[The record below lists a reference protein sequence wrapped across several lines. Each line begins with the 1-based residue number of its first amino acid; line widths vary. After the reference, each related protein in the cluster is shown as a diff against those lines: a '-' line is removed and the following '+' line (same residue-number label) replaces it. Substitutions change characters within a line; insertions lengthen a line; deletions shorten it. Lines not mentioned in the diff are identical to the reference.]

1 MKGGQTMRKAFLSV
15 IGSLLGMLGV
25 FADNISIADISIEN
39 GKKCMVEINLNN
51 TENNIVSF
59 QMDLTLPT
67 GVTVVKDKCSL
78 SSRISDSDQEL
89 TIGKQGEN
97 TYRLTST
104 SYSLKPIKGTSG
116 SIITLWLKASETAS
130 SGNATISN
138 IRFGTSNSERI
149 NMNDVEF
156 KVNVIAPSPVIS
168 FADATVKSICVKTWD
183 TNDDGELSEA
193 EAAVVKE
200 LGAVFKGNTSIQ
212 SFNEL
217 RYFTGFTSIGND
229 AFRGCT
235 RLSSFTIPDHI
246 TSIGSNAFRG
256 CNGFTSVTIPDNV
269 ISIGDNAFRECG
281 NLMRINIGS
290 GVKNIGSM
298 AFGACPE
305 MSEVF
310 CYATSV
316 PTTAYDAFNQSYAK
330 AATLYVHA
338 TSIPDYQST
347 NPWDKFGTIRS
358 LPDEVFTLTY
368 MVDGS
373 VFKTYRLEYGAT
385 ITPEAA
391 PTKEGHTFSGWS
403 DIPETMPA
411 HDVTITGSFTINKY
425 KLTYMVDGAEYK
437 SMEVEYG
444 ATITPEAE
452 PVKEGYTFS
461 GWSGIPET
469 MPAHDVTVTGS
480 FTINKYKLT
489 YMVDGVEYKS
499 MEVEYGASITPEA
512 EPVKEGYT
520 FSGWS
525 LIPETMPAHDVTVTG
540 TFTKG
545 NYKLT
550 YLVDDEIYKVISYDF
565 GDKIT
570 PEAAPQKDGHTFS
583 GWSEIPETMPAHD
596 VTVTGSF
603 SVNKYRLTYMVDGA
617 EYKSFEVE
625 YGTKIIPETEPT
637 KEGYTFSGWSWIP
650 NKMPAEDVV
659 VTGYFT
665 VNKYTLTYI
674 VDDAEYK
681 SFEIEFGA
689 KIIPEAE
696 PIKEGYTFSGWSEI
710 PEIMPAH
717 NVTVTGTFTKGN
729 YKLTY
734 MIDDEV
740 YKVISYDFGDKI
752 TPEEEPSKEGYTF
765 SGWSEIPETMPA
777 HDVTVTGSFTVN
789 KYKLTYVV
797 DGTEYKS
804 LEVEYGTTITPE
816 AEPTKEGYTFSSWSE
831 IPETMPAHDV
841 TITGSFTVNKYKLT
855 YVVDGAEYKS
865 LEVEYGTTIT
875 PEAEPT
881 KEGYTFSGWS
891 EIPETMP
898 AHDVTVTGT
907 FVENEKE
914 KTFDVD
920 GIIYAI
926 TSENTVTLISG
937 EGAQGDYEIPQTVT
951 FDGVTYTVTA
961 IGDSAFKD
969 NKDITQLNIPDN
981 IELIGAN
988 AFDGCSRLQTIYIG
1002 IGVREIGSKAF
1013 ANIGTEASGLQVYC
1027 YPDVI
1032 PVTAIDAFENTPISS
1047 ATLNVVDELVDIYK
1061 ATRPWMDFGNISG
1074 LSNVGISNVYGDATD
1089 VEVFN
1094 LQGHKMN
1101 HLRKG
1106 LNIIRHKNGT
1116 TSKVIVR

>member
-1 MKGGQTMRKAFLSV
+1 
-15 IGSLLGMLGV
+15 
-25 FADNISIADISIEN
+25 
-39 GKKCMVEINLNN
+39 
-51 TENNIVSF
+51 
-59 QMDLTLPT
+59 
-67 GVTVVKDKCSL
+67 
-78 SSRISDSDQEL
+78 
-89 TIGKQGEN
+89 
-97 TYRLTST
+97 
-104 SYSLKPIKGTSG
+104 
-116 SIITLWLKASETAS
+116 
-130 SGNATISN
+130 
-138 IRFGTSNSERI
+138 
-149 NMNDVEF
+149 
-156 KVNVIAPSPVIS
+156 
-168 FADATVKSICVKTWD
+168 
-183 TNDDGELSEA
+183 
-193 EAAVVKE
+193 
-200 LGAVFKGNTSIQ
+200 
-212 SFNEL
+212 
-217 RYFTGFTSIGND
+217 
-229 AFRGCT
+229 
-235 RLSSFTIPDHI
+235 
-246 TSIGSNAFRG
+246 
-256 CNGFTSVTIPDNV
+256 
-269 ISIGDNAFRECG
+269 
-281 NLMRINIGS
+281 
-290 GVKNIGSM
+290 
-298 AFGACPE
+298 
-305 MSEVF
+305 
-310 CYATSV
+310 
-316 PTTAYDAFNQSYAK
+316 
-330 AATLYVHA
+330 
-338 TSIPDYQST
+338 
-347 NPWDKFGTIRS
+347 
-358 LPDEVFTLTY
+358 
-368 MVDGS
+368 
-373 VFKTYRLEYGAT
+373 
-385 ITPEAA
+385 
-391 PTKEGHTFSGWS
+391 
-403 DIPETMPA
+403 
-411 HDVTITGSFTINKY
+411 
-425 KLTYMVDGAEYK
+425 
-437 SMEVEYG
+437 
-444 ATITPEAE
+444 
-452 PVKEGYTFS
+452 
-461 GWSGIPET
+461 
-469 MPAHDVTVTGS
+469 
-480 FTINKYKLT
+480 
-489 YMVDGVEYKS
+489 
-499 MEVEYGASITPEA
+499 
-512 EPVKEGYT
+512 
-520 FSGWS
+520 
-525 LIPETMPAHDVTVTG
+525 MPAHDVTVTG

-550 YLVDDEIYKVISYDF
+550 YLVDDEVYKVISYDF

-570 PEAAPQKDGHTFS
+570 PEDAPQKDGHTFS

-804 LEVEYGTTITPE
+804 LEVEYGKTITPE

-898 AHDVTVTGT
+898 AHDLTVTGT

-937 EGAQGDYEIPQTVT
+937 EGAQGEYEIPQTVT

-969 NKDITQLNIPDN
+969 NKDITQLTIPDN
-981 IELIGAN
+981 IEQIGAN

-1002 IGVREIGSKAF
+1002 KGVREIGSKAF

-1032 PVTAIDAFENTPISS
+1032 PVTAIDAFENTLVSS
-1047 ATLNVVDELVDIYK
+1047 ATLNVVDELVDNYK
-1061 ATRPWMDFGNISG
+1061 VTSPWMDFGNICG
-1074 LSNVGISNVYGDATD
+1074 LSNVGISNIYGETTD